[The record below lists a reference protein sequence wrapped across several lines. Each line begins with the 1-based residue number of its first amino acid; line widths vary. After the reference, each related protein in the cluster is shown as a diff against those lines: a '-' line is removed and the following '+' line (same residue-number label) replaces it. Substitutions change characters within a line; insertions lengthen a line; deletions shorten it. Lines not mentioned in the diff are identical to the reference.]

1 MDRGLTMGGDF
12 YADRLAR
19 LQAYLRR
26 KKIEALLVSQP
37 HNRRYL
43 SGYTAPDHGIQ
54 ETSGF
59 LLIPCEGQPYLLT
72 DSRFTLQAED
82 EAPLYRV
89 ELYAKGLINLLE
101 RLQKKIGFRT
111 LAFESDYLLH
121 STFIRLAGF
130 CAGNDLVLHPV
141 SGLVEQ
147 MRVIKDEH
155 ELRLLRQSTA
165 LNEKVFQS
173 VHRTIEPGMTEREI
187 ALAIDLTMREM
198 GAEGPSFDTIVAF
211 GTNAARPHA
220 VPTDRELQAGDLV
233 MIDMGLVFRGYCSD
247 MTRTFVFGKPDQTYI
262 DRHRLVRQAM
272 LAGIGAI
279 RAGVTGAA
287 VDRAARQVLADG
299 GYGNAFGHGLGHGV
313 GIAVHE
319 EPRLSPRWR
328 KQLHAGMVVT
338 VEPGLYLADWG
349 GIRLENM
356 VVVTEEGC
364 EVLNRDTT
372 GLDL

>member
-1 MDRGLTMGGDF
+1 MAGSSEF
-12 YADRLAR
+12 DRLLR
-19 LQAYLRR
+19 VQAALRR
-26 KKIEALLVSQP
+26 KKIDALLVSQP
-37 HNRRYL
+37 DNRRYL

-59 LLIPCEGQPYLLT
+59 LLIPSDGQPYLLT
-72 DSRFTLQAED
+72 DSRFTLQAEA
-82 EAPLYRV
+82 EAPLFKV
-89 ELYAKGLINLLE
+89 ELYPKGLLKLLE
-101 RLQKKIGFRT
+101 RLQKHIGFRT
-111 LAFESDYLLH
+111 LAFESDYFLH
-121 STFIRLAGF
+121 SAFLRLAAMAAKRG
-130 CAGNDLVLHPV
+130 LTLRPE

-173 VHRTIEPGMTEREI
+173 VYHTIEPGMTEREI
-187 ALAIDLTMREM
+187 ALALELTMREM

-220 VPTDRELQAGDLV
+220 VPTDRELAAGDLV
-233 MIDMGLVFRGYCSD
+233 LIDMGLVYQSYCSD
-247 MTRTFVFGKPDQTYI
+247 MTRTFVAGKPDPTFL
-262 DRHRLVRQAM
+262 DRQRLVRKAM

-279 RAGVTGAA
+279 RAGVTGAE
-287 VDRAARQVLADG
+287 VDRAARKVLADG
-299 GYGNAFGHGLGHGV
+299 GYGEAFGHGLGHGV

-319 EPRLSPRWR
+319 EPRLSPRGR
-328 KQLHAGMVVT
+328 KQLRAGMVVT

-364 EVLNRDTT
+364 EVLNHDTT

>member
-1 MDRGLTMGGDF
+1 MSTGDHF
-12 YADRLAR
+12 ERIVR
-19 LQAYLRR
+19 LQATLRR
-26 KKIEALLVSQP
+26 KKIDALLVSQP

-59 LLIPCEGQPYLLT
+59 LLIPCDGQPYLLT
-72 DSRFTLQAED
+72 DSRFTLQAEA
-82 EAPLYRV
+82 EAPLFQVAMYS
-89 ELYAKGLINLLE
+89 KGLLKLLE
-101 RLQKKIGFRT
+101 RLQKTIGFQT
-111 LAFESDYLLH
+111 LAFESDYFLF
-121 STFIRLAGF
+121 SSFRRLADF
-130 CAGNDLVLHPV
+130 CAKKGWTLRPEKDLI
-141 SGLVEQ
+141 EQ

-155 ELRLLRQSTA
+155 ELHLLRQSTA

-173 VHRTIEPGMTEREI
+173 VYATIEPGMTEREI
-187 ALAIDLTMREM
+187 ALALDLTMREM

-220 VPTDRELQAGDLV
+220 VPTDRELVAGDLV
-233 MIDMGLVFRGYCSD
+233 LIDMGLVYKGYCSD
-247 MTRTFVFGKPDQTYI
+247 MTRTFVAGKPNQTYI
-262 DRHRLVRQAM
+262 DRHRLVCRAM

-279 RAGVTGAA
+279 RAGVTGAE
-287 VDRAARQVLADG
+287 VDRAARQVLADA
-299 GYGNAFGHGLGHGV
+299 GYGEAFGHGLGHGV

-328 KQLHAGMVVT
+328 KQLKAGMVVT

-356 VVVTEEGC
+356 VVVTEEGS